1 MRKLFTLTLVAG
13 LIVFGTPVS
22 AQTASGDS
30 TPPQTVDS
38 INNAGMNDESLAAAA
53 ADVTTGTED
62 DPIPQD
68 ASFHQ
73 IVKEKFIQGDVLF
86 MTPVLV
92 VLILGLAVAIE
103 RIISLNM
110 ATTNTKK
117 MLNRVEDALNTGG
130 VNAALDETRK
140 TRGPVAS
147 IFTQGLMR
155 YTEGIEMVEK
165 SIISYGSV
173 EMGRLERGLV
183 WLSLFIA
190 LAPNLG
196 FLGTVIGM
204 IQAFDAIAAAG
215 DVSPGLVASGIQVAL
230 ITTVSGL
237 IVAII
242 LQIFYNYCVS
252 KIDSLVNEMEDASIS
267 LVDLLV
273 RHRLHGGT
281 ATGAATIAPV
291 TPVTKI

>member
-1 MRKLFTLTLVAG
+1 MRKLFTLTLIACFVALG
-13 LIVFGTPVS
+13 APLN
-22 AQTASGDS
+22 AQDPIENTAQS
-30 TPPQTVDS
+30 VE
-38 INNAGMNDESLAAAA
+38 AGMDSAAAETEQAVESTA
-53 ADVTTGTED
+53 AAVEEEVDEALPEEAG
-62 DPIPQD
+62 
-68 ASFHQ
+68 FHHV
-73 IVKEKFIQGDVLF
+73 IKEKFIQGDVLF

-103 RIISLNM
+103 RIISLNL
-110 ATTNTKK
+110 ATTNSKK
-117 MLNRVEDALNTGG
+117 LLARVEDALSTGG
-130 VNAALDETRK
+130 VDAALDVTRK

-204 IQAFDAIAAAG
+204 IQAFDAIASAG

-252 KIDSLVNEMEDASIS
+252 KIDSMVNDMEDASIS

-273 RHRLHGGT
+273 RHKLHGGT
-281 ATGAATIAPV
+281 STGGATIVDASDRTRV
-291 TPVTKI
+291 